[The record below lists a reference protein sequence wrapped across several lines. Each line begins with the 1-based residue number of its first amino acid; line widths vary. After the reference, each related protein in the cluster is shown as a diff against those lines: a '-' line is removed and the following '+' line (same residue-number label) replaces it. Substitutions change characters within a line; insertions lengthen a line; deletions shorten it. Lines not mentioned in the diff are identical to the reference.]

1 MFDINPGELVVI
13 VVLAVVLIGPEKMP
27 QYAAQ
32 LGRLARRVRGLALD
46 TRERVAEQLG
56 AEAADIEWSK
66 LDPRQYDPRRIVRE
80 ALIDDGPL
88 VPTFRDVFGRAGAAA
103 QDGPSAAPPPVAP
116 PAAEV
121 EPLAPEPRA
130 AETTSAPRTAPQPV
144 AADRE
149 AT

>member
-32 LGRLARRVRGLALD
+32 LGRLARRVRGLAVD

-56 AEAADIEWSK
+56 VEAADIEWSK

-80 ALIDDGPL
+80 ALTEDGPL
-88 VPTFRDVFGRAGAAA
+88 VPTFRDVFGGARAAA

-116 PAAEV
+116 PAAAV
-121 EPLAPEPRA
+121 APLAPEPPA
-130 AETTSAPRTAPQPV
+130 AEPAVPPRTAPQPV
-144 AADRE
+144 AADPE